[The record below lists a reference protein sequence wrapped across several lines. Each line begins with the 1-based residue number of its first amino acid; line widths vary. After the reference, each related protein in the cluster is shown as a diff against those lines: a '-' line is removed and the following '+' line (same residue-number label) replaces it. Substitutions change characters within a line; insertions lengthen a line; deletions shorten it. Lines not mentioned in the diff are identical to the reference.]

1 MWWICKIGTIVQT
14 DLIPATTESHDLC
27 KLSTFFWSKCQHIQW
42 EVVFYLSH
50 DTPGPMRVTLRNLH
64 TFEGSIIKLWGW
76 WKLFCV
82 KLMMYIMKCMEK
94 GDNSTKERIFL
105 LEFYA
110 GVCLL
115 MTYQFLWDWY
125 LWIESMYIP
134 ASNRSLPKN
143 WFKYAFWNR
152 SSAFVDRSLTAIL
165 LHSS

>member
-1 MWWICKIGTIVQT
+1 MTKSDFFDGSY
-14 DLIPATTESHDLC
+14 PAS
-27 KLSTFFWSKCQHIQW
+27 IQSRDTYVNIRRSFDPNVNISNR

-82 KLMMYIMKCMEK
+82 KLMMYIMKCMDK
-94 GDNSTKERIFL
+94 GDNSTIERIFL
-105 LEFYA
+105 LEFYV

-134 ASNRSLPKN
+134 ASNRSPPKN

-152 SSAFVDRSLTAIL
+152 SSAFVDRSLTAIR